1 MNSKKFKILKGQEP
15 DGNISCPTICDK
27 MMLKIFDKDNFVS
40 YAVFTDEA
48 TFHLSITMNWHNM
61 RIKVLENPHKSTQH
75 TWHSPK
81 VNVFMHQQ

>member
-48 TFHLSITMNWHNM
+48 TFHLSITMN
-61 RIKVLENPHKSTQH
+61 
-75 TWHSPK
+75 
-81 VNVFMHQQ
+81 